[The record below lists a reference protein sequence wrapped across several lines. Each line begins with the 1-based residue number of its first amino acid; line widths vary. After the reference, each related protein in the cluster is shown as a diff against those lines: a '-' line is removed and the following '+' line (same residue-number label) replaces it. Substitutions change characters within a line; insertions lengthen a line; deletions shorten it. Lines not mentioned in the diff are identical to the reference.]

1 MAKKRVKRKGKAR
14 ITRSRTSS
22 NVNKLNMVGRRLKFF
37 LIFFVLFVVLNAA
50 VSNGLWSDFFGM
62 GTLIFGFISAALFI
76 VLLVLWFLK
85 LMKK

>member
-1 MAKKRVKRKGKAR
+1 MAKKRVKGKGKVR
-14 ITRSRTSS
+14 TTRSRTSS
-22 NVNKLNMVGRRLKFF
+22 NVNKLKMVGRRLKFF
-37 LIFFVLFVVLNAA
+37 LIFFFLFVVLNAA

>member
-1 MAKKRVKRKGKAR
+1 MVKKSVKKKSRAR
-14 ITRSRTSS
+14 TTKSGVGS
-22 NVNKLNMVGRRLKFF
+22 NVKKINVVGRRLIFF
-37 LIFFVLFVVLNAA
+37 LIFFVVFVVLNAA

-62 GTLIFGFISAALFI
+62 GTWIFGFISASLFI